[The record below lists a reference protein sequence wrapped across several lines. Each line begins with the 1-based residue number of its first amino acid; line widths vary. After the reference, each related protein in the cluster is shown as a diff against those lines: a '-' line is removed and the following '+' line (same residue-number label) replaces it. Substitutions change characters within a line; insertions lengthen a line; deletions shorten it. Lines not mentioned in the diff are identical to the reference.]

1 MVSVSF
7 SFYGKIHKF
16 ACKVLS
22 DKFFETM
29 PKCIDLLDNTNEN
42 LLTNVNENPQSST
55 TRTSRSMTKNKRN
68 SHTSRSSSKGSKSSR
83 SSSKNSNSSS
93 SGSKSPKSSSSS
105 SKGPNSSNSSSK
117 SRKSSKKKICSP
129 SSASSLSPPPTKKQK
144 QSQDNI
150 VKTLNNNFQSFTAM
164 QDEKENLNE
173 LSLKELYVLASK
185 GEFPKK
191 LFIFKDGRKLYS
203 ERLQF
208 FSSLRVFDFS
218 IKNVKTQTIDFQ
230 CKYCNKKLQ
239 AHFGAIQNL
248 SSHLPTHPDF
258 LAKWL
263 SFFEK
268 KTGKKQLDDS
278 TFDLVRAIIS
288 VNLPLA
294 VLENENFAKC
304 LKMEL
309 TSVKTFRNSIL
320 PRVNKLMMEAIDIK
334 LSNASSISLIVDI
347 WTNKVFADFLAL
359 AALIV
364 NEQDKAELLVLGMSP
379 MNGIHTAESVKPA
392 IENIVNSFNFNKNL
406 AKSKLKLIL
415 LGFL

>member
-1 MVSVSF
+1 
-7 SFYGKIHKF
+7 
-16 ACKVLS
+16 
-22 DKFFETM
+22 
-29 PKCIDLLDNTNEN
+29 
-42 LLTNVNENPQSST
+42 
-55 TRTSRSMTKNKRN
+55 
-68 SHTSRSSSKGSKSSR
+68 
-83 SSSKNSNSSS
+83 
-93 SGSKSPKSSSSS
+93 
-105 SKGPNSSNSSSK
+105 
-117 SRKSSKKKICSP
+117 
-129 SSASSLSPPPTKKQK
+129 
-144 QSQDNI
+144 
-150 VKTLNNNFQSFTAM
+150 M

-173 LSLKELYVLASK
+173 LSLKELYILASK

-191 LFIFKDGRKLYS
+191 LFMFKDGKKFYS

-218 IKNVKTQTIDFQ
+218 VKNVKTQTVDFK

-268 KTGKKQLDDS
+268 KSGKKQLDDS
-278 TFDLVRAIIS
+278 TFDLVRAIVS

-309 TSVKTFRNSIL
+309 TCVKTFRNSIL
-320 PRVNKLMMEAIDIK
+320 PRVNKLMNEAIDVK

-347 WTNKVFADFLAL
+347 WTNKIFADFLAL

-406 AKSKLKLIL
+406 AKSK
-415 LGFL
+415 